1 MDDRSVPDAVAD
13 RHVHIADSQG
23 VNIGDGPQIN
33 LFLRPHPP
41 GPVVT
46 GNVPQI
52 PPAFQPRE
60 DLLIRLRAAGP
71 GVSVV
76 RAVTGMRGVGKTQ
89 LAAAYAR
96 ECIDAGWR
104 LVAWVNAEDTSSIL
118 SELAVI
124 ADRMGIS
131 EPGTSLEIAAGQVR
145 NHLEADGDRCL
156 LVYDNVTDPEVVF
169 AYLPAAGRSQVVVT
183 SSQAIAF
190 NLGRLTQVD
199 VFTEDES
206 LDFLAERTGLDDQIG
221 ARELGEE
228 LGHLPLALAQAAAVV
243 RAQRLSY
250 LVYLG
255 RLRSYPIQ
263 RYLHPAEGDPYPH
276 GVAEAILLSLDAT
289 TANDPTGL
297 CGDLLNVIALLSS
310 SGTSRQ
316 ILYCG
321 ESSDVF
327 MADEAAIDEALAH
340 LADASLLTFSGDG
353 STVTAHRLVMRVMRE
368 RAAHDGDLSR
378 LADKSCRLLG
388 VYAESLGDNW
398 QRRDDARNFVHQ
410 VAALCGNLTNQH
422 AEESCQGRL
431 LFLRCF
437 SLGWINRL
445 GDNQSQAIE
454 IGRKLVSDWE
464 QSGGAFHRGT
474 LASKYELATA
484 YRDSG
489 RAAEAIPLF
498 EQVVPAF
505 MRLPGVEYTDILNS
519 INGLALAYED
529 IGRRE
534 HAIGYFELGLAESER
549 LLGDH
554 HSMTIMARS
563 NLAAAYNSLG
573 RAGDAIPLLERAAMQ
588 AEMTLGDRHPDT
600 QAVRFNLAHAY
611 RDVGR
616 LDDAIS
622 LAERV
627 VSECESKLGADHEK
641 TLKAKFALFGLYWV
655 GGRRDEATKL
665 LKGVATGYAR
675 NLGAEHP
682 DTITVCMVLSR
693 VNEISD
699 SGHG

>member
-1 MDDRSVPDAVAD
+1 MDDQPVPDVATG

-23 VNIGDGPQIN
+23 VNVGDGPQIN
-33 LFLRPHPP
+33 LFLRPPLP
-41 GPVVT
+41 GSVVT

-60 DLLIRLRAAGP
+60 DLLIRLRATGP

-104 LVAWVNAEDTSSIL
+104 LVAWVNAEDISSIL
-118 SELAVI
+118 SDLAVI

-131 EPGTSLEIAAGQVR
+131 GPGTSLEIAAGKVR

-156 LVYDNVTDPEVVF
+156 LVYNNVTDPEAVF

-206 LDFLAERTGLDDQIG
+206 LEFLAERTGLDDHIG
-221 ARELGEE
+221 ARELGDE

-250 LVYLG
+250 LVYLA

-263 RYLHPAEGDPYPH
+263 QYLHPAKGDPYPH
-276 GVAEAILLSLDAT
+276 GVAEATLLSFDAA

-297 CGDLLNVIALLSS
+297 CGDLLNVISLLSS
-310 SGTSRQ
+310 HGTSRQ

-327 MADEAAIDEALAH
+327 MAGDAAIDEALAH

-353 STVTAHRLVMRVMRE
+353 STVTAHRLVMRIMRE
-368 RAAHDGDLSR
+368 RAAQDGDFSR
-378 LADKSCRLLG
+378 LADKSCRLLV

-398 QRRDDARNFVHQ
+398 QRRDDAQNFVHQ
-410 VAALCGNLTNQH
+410 VTALHGNLANQQV
-422 AEESCQGRL
+422 EESCQGRL

-437 SLGWINRL
+437 ALGWVNQL
-445 GDNQSQAIE
+445 GDNHSQAIA
-454 IGRKLVSDWE
+454 IGRELVSDWE
-464 QSGGAFHRGT
+464 QSGSVSSRGI

-505 MRLPGVEYTDILNS
+505 MTLPVAEHADILNA

-534 HAIGYFELGLAESER
+534 HAINYFKLGLAESER
-549 LLGDH
+549 LFGEN
-554 HSMTIMARS
+554 HSMTIMTRS
-563 NLAAAYNSLG
+563 NLASAYNSPG
-573 RAGDAIPLLERAAMQ
+573 RTGDAILLLERTIAQ
-588 AEMTLGDRHPDT
+588 AEITLGNRHPDT
-600 QAVRFNLAHAY
+600 QAVRINLAHAY
-611 RDVGR
+611 RDAGR
-616 LDDAIS
+616 LDDATL

-627 VSECESKLGADHEK
+627 VSECESTLGAEHEK
-641 TLKAKFALFGLYWV
+641 TLKAKFFLFGQYWFW
-655 GGRRDEATKL
+655 GRQNEATKL
-665 LKGVATGYAR
+665 IEEVAAGCAR
-675 NLGAEHP
+675 ILGAEHP
-682 DTITVCMVLSR
+682 DTIAVRMALSR

-699 SGHG
+699 SGLA